1 MEINN
6 IKTCHL
12 KSGCAYTYFPC
23 FLLLSVVPFFALFC
37 AFIGKPK
44 HNTEVKHS
52 MRWIL
57 CIYIFFIFLFFIDN
71 LYFGQLIR
79 AVIVSIINV
88 FHPFLF
94 GDNLDNIY
102 RNMNY
107 CHCQCI
113 WMNLKT
119 VRIL

>member
-1 MEINN
+1 MDFMYI
-6 IKTCHL
+6 
-12 KSGCAYTYFPC
+12 YF
-23 FLLLSVVPFFALFC
+23 S
-37 AFIGKPK
+37 
-44 HNTEVKHS
+44 S
-52 MRWIL
+52 
-57 CIYIFFIFLFFIDN
+57 YFLFFIDN

-79 AVIVSIINV
+79 AAIVFNNKCF

-102 RNMNY
+102 RNMNC

-113 WMNLKT
+113 WMNLKM